1 MKNYLYGIAVL
12 FLVGMIGFCVKETV
26 RGQEQLE
33 LAEKEQ
39 FYREQEKVLLRETEE
54 QLTQM
59 GYAHCGITL
68 NRVVEKNTERTYTF
82 TIHHRKIDRMDPA
95 EREALMQELKALAEK
110 FPCASP
116 EDSCEF
122 EYQFFTL

>member
-1 MKNYLYGIAVL
+1 
-12 FLVGMIGFCVKETV
+12 
-26 RGQEQLE
+26 
-33 LAEKEQ
+33 
-39 FYREQEKVLLRETEE
+39 
-54 QLTQM
+54 M

-82 TIHHRKIDRMDPA
+82 TIHHRKIDRLDSA
-95 EREALMQELKALAEK
+95 EREALMQRLKVLAEN

-116 EDSCEF
+116 EDRCEF